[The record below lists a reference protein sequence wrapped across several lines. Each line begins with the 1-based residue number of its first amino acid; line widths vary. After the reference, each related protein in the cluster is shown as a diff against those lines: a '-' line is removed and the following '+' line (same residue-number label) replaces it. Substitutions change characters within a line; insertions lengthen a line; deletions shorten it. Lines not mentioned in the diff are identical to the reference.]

1 MMRLLAHL
9 AAHLTGDRAP
19 RPQRARSERGA
30 ATVFVVGMAIMLFVC
45 AGLVVDGGLA
55 INARMTVADDAE
67 QASRV
72 GADTIDLDRLRS
84 TGEIRIDEIE
94 AGNRVRQFLA
104 DRGYSPGQYFVD
116 PNFDSVTV
124 TVQDRVD
131 SMFLQVVAIPGFDVE
146 ARATS
151 SPETD
156 F

>member
-1 MMRLLAHL
+1 MSCRRVVRR
-9 AAHLTGDRAP
+9 GRAV
-19 RPQRARSERGA
+19 RERGA
-30 ATVFVVGMAIMLFVC
+30 ASVFVVGMSIMLFVC

-84 TGEIRIDEIE
+84 SGDIRIDEI
-94 AGNRVRQFLA
+94 AAVNRVNQFMA
-104 DRGYSPGQYFVD
+104 DRGYSGGQYTVAA
-116 PNFDSVTV
+116 NFDSVTV
-124 TVQDRVD
+124 TVRDRVD
-131 SMFLQVVAIPGFDVE
+131 SMFLQVIAIPGFDVE

>member
-1 MMRLLAHL
+1 MSRRRRESGSA
-9 AAHLTGDRAP
+9 
-19 RPQRARSERGA
+19 S
-30 ATVFVVGMAIMLFVC
+30 VFVVGMSIMLFVC

-84 TGEIRIDEIE
+84 SGDIRIDEVAAVTRI
-94 AGNRVRQFLA
+94 NQFMA
-104 DRGYSPGQYFVD
+104 DRGYSGGQYQVAA
-116 PNFDSVTV
+116 NFDSVTV
-124 TVQDRVD
+124 TVRDRVD